1 MALKTII
8 TYPIEVCLRLI
19 GLWPN
24 SSYRILQRIFW
35 TIVMGTCVTFQIWY
49 CITYFKTVDLPDL
62 LDGLSVTLSNTIT
75 FIKLII
81 LWFNYR
87 KLRNILLVVFED
99 WNNCALTDQNKEFM
113 TDNLVTCS
121 RISKFLV
128 VIYSMTCIL
137 YSASTMLLSDD
148 IGELNSNNKKLLLK
162 MRFPFDVMIF
172 PLYEFI
178 TIAQFAFEYSVAFMA
193 GMLMALSAALVLH
206 IGSQI
211 DIVCQELI
219 DVSNHCEDEV
229 SYLLKRVIIKHQRIL
244 YVSQNVKYLF
254 LYTSLVQFISNIL
267 VMCFLGFILV
277 NSLDTEQGPTIVA
290 KCFPY
295 YVAVICEAFVLC
307 YTGEYLTS
315 KSENINRAA
324 YAMFWYNLNQQNSR
338 TVLLIL
344 MGTQS
349 PFTLTAGKFVTLCVE
364 TFANMLKVSASYI
377 SILLAM
383 Y

>member
-35 TIVMGTCVTFQIWY
+35 TVVMGTCVTFQIWY
-49 CITYFKTVDLPDL
+49 CISYFKTADLPDL

-87 KLRNILLVVFED
+87 KLRNILIFVFED
-99 WNNCALTDQNKEFM
+99 WNNCDLTHQNKEFM
-113 TDNLVTCS
+113 MGNLVICS

-137 YSASTMLLSDD
+137 YSASTMLMSNDIGDD
-148 IGELNSNNKKLLLK
+148 IGELNLNNKKLLLK
-162 MRFPFDVMIF
+162 MRFPFDVTIF

-193 GMLMALSAALVLH
+193 GMLMALSAALSLH
-206 IGSQI
+206 
-211 DIVCQELI
+211 
-219 DVSNHCEDEV
+219 
-229 SYLLKRVIIKHQRIL
+229 
-244 YVSQNVKYLF
+244 
-254 LYTSLVQFISNIL
+254 
-267 VMCFLGFILV
+267 
-277 NSLDTEQGPTIVA
+277 TEQGPTILA

-295 YVAVICEAFVLC
+295 YVAVNCEAFVLC
-307 YTGEYLTS
+307 YTGEYLAS

-324 YAMFWYNLNQQNSR
+324 YTMFWYNLNKQNSR
-338 TVLLIL
+338 TVLFIL
-344 MGTQS
+344 MQTRS
-349 PFTLTAGKFVTLCVE
+349 PLTLTAGKFVTLCVE
-364 TFANMLKVSASYI
+364 TFAN
-377 SILLAM
+377 
-383 Y
+383 

>member
-244 YVSQNVKYLF
+244 Y
-254 LYTSLVQFISNIL
+254 
-267 VMCFLGFILV
+267 
-277 NSLDTEQGPTIVA
+277 SLDTEQGPTIVA